1 MQKASILLLNEN
13 ERQLSSISGFLSK
26 EDYSVTTMS
35 NRSDFQQIV
44 LKTKT
49 DLIIIAIDSTL
60 GRGLEVFQDLR
71 KNRVLEDIFI
81 TNDSFKNNDKNE

>member
-35 NRSDFQQIV
+35 NRFDFQQIV

-71 KNRVLEDIFI
+71 KKGYLK
-81 TNDSFKNNDKNE
+81 TYLL